1 MLYTLFAMLYLLF
14 DFFTIIHIKIFF
26 RKSPFHLSAQCN
38 PQSLQINDI
47 LLYKDIKL

>member
-14 DFFTIIHIKIFF
+14 DFSATIHIKISFHT
-26 RKSPFHLSAQCN
+26 SPFHLLAQCI

-47 LLYKDIKL
+47 LLYKDI